1 MSGYI
6 TSVIRD
12 AFVVYGLTFAFG
24 LGAAIVG
31 FNMQGSPAITY
42 LTNLLSGS
50 IGFAIAGIKTS
61 SARTEHLTWVAVT
74 FWILNLMNIILGIQ
88 TYRAWAHSG
97 VTIIIM
103 AIMGSAFA
111 AIQYPPYPP
120 SKSTR
125 SHRSP
130 TQRE

>member
-1 MSGYI
+1 MAGYF
-6 TSVIRD
+6 TSVMRD

-31 FNMQGSPAITY
+31 FNMQNSPSITY
-42 LTNLLSGS
+42 LTNLLSGT
-50 IGFAIAGIKTS
+50 IGFAIAGIRTS
-61 SARTEHLTWVAVT
+61 SVRTEHLTWVAVT

-88 TYRAWAHSG
+88 TYRAWVHSG

-103 AIMGSAFA
+103 TIMGSAFA
-111 AIQYPPYPP
+111 AILYPPHPP

-125 SHRSP
+125 SPCSP
-130 TQRE
+130 TQTE